1 MGKVAS
7 ARGSNDLGWLQA
19 RDFETV
25 LQTFGERDCMLYAL
39 GLGIGSDP
47 CNSEQLRFVQG
58 SPIAVLPTIAA
69 VLASPGEWMRDPSVG
84 LHWERLV
91 ALSHHLEIHL
101 PIPASGT
108 VCSRVKVTDVFDR
121 GAGRGALIYWER
133 ELTEASTHARLAV
146 LRGRA
151 LARGNGGFGGCP
163 PPVIERDPEPDG
175 PAPIRWRWPTLPM
188 QALVYRLS
196 GDFNPVHADPGVAK
210 AAGFERPILHG
221 LCTLGI
227 ACFAIVSRVCHG
239 NPVAVKSI
247 FGRYTG
253 VVYPGETLEVQIWN
267 HGSAVRFRCRVEERD
282 SIVVDG
288 GTAHCD
294 VPRERCH

>member
-1 MGKVAS
+1 MAETAPAQGT
-7 ARGSNDLGWLQA
+7 NDLGRLKA

-25 LQTFGERDCMLYAL
+25 VQTFGERDCMLYAL

-47 CNSEQLRFVQG
+47 CSAEQLRFVQG
-58 SPIAVLPTIAA
+58 SPVQVLPTIAA
-69 VLASPGEWMRDPSVG
+69 VLAGPGEWMRDPSVG
-84 LHWERLV
+84 LRWERLV
-91 ALSHHLEIHL
+91 ALSHHLQIHC

-121 GAGRGALIYWER
+121 GAGRGALIHWER
-133 ELTEASTHARLAV
+133 ELTDASTHACLAV
-146 LRGRA
+146 LKGRA
-151 LARGNGGFGGCP
+151 LARGDGGFGGCA
-163 PPVIERDPEPDG
+163 PPVIARDPEPEG

-196 GDFNPVHADPGVAK
+196 GDFNPVHADPEVAK
-210 AAGFERPILHG
+210 ASGFDRPILHG

-239 NPVAVKSI
+239 NPAALSSI
-247 FGRYTG
+247 SARYTG

-267 HGSAVRFRCRVEERD
+267 DGPTVRFRCRVEERD

-288 GTAHCD
+288 GAAQCD
-294 VPRERCH
+294 VLRE